1 MELPLTETCPQ
12 CGADMEPRKT
22 ARRGRTIYE
31 CPECGYQME
40 AAEPRE
46 GQAAGQER
54 HDVDLDGEDQED
66 ELKEDEDTE
75 DEDDDEEDEE
85 GAV

>member
-1 MELPLTETCPQ
+1 
-12 CGADMEPRKT
+12 MEPRKT

-40 AAEPRE
+40 VAEPRE
-46 GQAAGQER
+46 GQAAGRER
-54 HDVDLDGEDQED
+54 HDVDLDGDDEED
-66 ELKEDEDTE
+66 ELKEDADTE
-75 DEDDDEEDEE
+75 GEDEDEEDEE